1 MPATSGITNHID
13 KKSKFV
19 PILIRKK
26 IRILLTGGG
35 TGGHIYP
42 LLAVA
47 DYLKEVGE
55 SSIRLSFAGQTGRFQ
70 EEFDDRYIRTY
81 RIFPSK
87 LRRYFSI
94 YNFFDGPLFII
105 SVFQALFSVYFEMP
119 DVVFSKGGPGT
130 LAVVLAAKFY
140 KIPVLVHESDAV
152 PGIGNRLAARYAERV
167 AISFD
172 EAAEFFPG
180 KTVVFTGNPVR
191 KELIPEWTDKRG
203 AKSFFRFNPELPVLL
218 VLGGS
223 QGSTRINNFIFDNL
237 AELLGKVQIC
247 HQVGPGNEKE
257 AENTARLETGKTGE
271 FGYGGYA
278 ARGFFDK
285 RELKIAMNAS
295 DIILSRAGSGAIS
308 EIALF
313 GKPSILIPL
322 SGSANDHQKANAY
335 AYAKTGAALILEED
349 NLKPHVLLNEIKK
362 VLENPEQLTKMGAA
376 AKAFAKPL
384 AANAVGR
391 EALGLT
397 GINLETQL

>member
-1 MPATSGITNHID
+1 M
-13 KKSKFV
+13 
-19 PILIRKK
+19 PILIRKN

-47 DYLKEVGE
+47 DYLKEIGE

-81 RIFPSK
+81 RIVPSK
-87 LRRYFSI
+87 LRRYFSLQ
-94 YNFFDGPLFII
+94 NFLDGPLFII
-105 SVFQALFSVYFEMP
+105 SIFQALFSVYLEMP

-130 LAVVLAAKFY
+130 LAVILAARFY
-140 KIPVLVHESDAV
+140 KIPILIHESDAV
-152 PGIGNRLAARYAERV
+152 PGLGNRLAARYAERI

-203 AKSFFRFNPELPVLL
+203 AKSFFRFNPESPVLL

-237 AELLGKVQIC
+237 KELLGEVQIC
-247 HQVGPGNEKE
+247 HQVGLGNEEE
-257 AENTARLETGKTGE
+257 AESTAHLETGKMGD
-271 FGYGGYA
+271 FGYGGYI
-278 ARGFFDK
+278 ARGFFDR
-285 RELKIAMNAS
+285 RELKIAMNGS

-335 AYAKTGAALILEED
+335 GYAKTGAALVLEED
-349 NLKPHVLLNEIKK
+349 NLKPHVLLNEIRKI
-362 VLENPEQLTKMGAA
+362 LGNPERLSQMENA
-376 AKAFAKPL
+376 AKVFAKPL
-384 AANAVGR
+384 AAGAVGR
-391 EALGLT
+391 EILNLAGVQ
-397 GINLETQL
+397 INI

>member
-1 MPATSGITNHID
+1 M
-13 KKSKFV
+13 
-19 PILIRKK
+19 PILIRKN

-47 DYLKEVGE
+47 DYLKEIGE

-70 EEFDDRYIRTY
+70 EEFDDRYIRVY
-81 RIFPSK
+81 RIAPSK
-87 LRRYFSI
+87 LRRYFSLK
-94 YNFFDGPLFII
+94 NFLDGPLFII
-105 SVFQALFSVYFEMP
+105 SIFQAFFSVYLEMP

-130 LAVVLAAKFY
+130 LAVVLAARFY
-140 KIPVLVHESDAV
+140 KIPILVHESDAV
-152 PGIGNRLAARYAERV
+152 PGIGNRLAARYADRV

-180 KTVVFTGNPVR
+180 KTVIFTGNPVR

-223 QGSTRINNFIFDNL
+223 QGSMRINNFIFDNL
-237 AELLGKVQIC
+237 KELLGEVQIC

-257 AENTARLETGKTGE
+257 AESTARLETGRTGE
-271 FGYGGYA
+271 FVPQGSGPSGYGGYA

-285 RELKIAMNAS
+285 RELKIAMNSS

-322 SGSANDHQKANAY
+322 SGSANDHQKANGY

-362 VLENPEQLTKMGAA
+362 IIGSPERLAKMETA
-376 AKAFAKPL
+376 AKSFAKPF
-384 AANAVGR
+384 AADAVGR
-391 EALGLT
+391 EVLNLAGV
-397 GINLETQL
+397 NLETPL